1 MTDVRAAKVGG
12 VVRDIPD
19 QRVGAGKDSGPLVVV
34 GWGSTFGPISRAVS
48 NLLDEGLAVTHVH
61 VRHLWPLPANLGDLL
76 SGFDRILVPEM
87 NSGQFIKLLRD
98 QYLFDAKGLNKVT
111 GQPFKIRELEDAIRT
126 HLEAVQ

>member
-1 MTDVRAAKVGG
+1 
-12 VVRDIPD
+12 
-19 QRVGAGKDSGPLVVV
+19 
-34 GWGSTFGPISRAVS
+34 
-48 NLLDEGLAVTHVH
+48 
-61 VRHLWPLPANLGDLL
+61 LPANLGDLL